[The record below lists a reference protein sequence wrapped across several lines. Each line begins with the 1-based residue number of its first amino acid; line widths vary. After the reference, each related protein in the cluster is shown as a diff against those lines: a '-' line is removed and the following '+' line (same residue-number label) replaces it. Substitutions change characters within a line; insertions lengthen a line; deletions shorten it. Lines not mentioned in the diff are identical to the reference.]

1 MFQKINLNA
10 SRNSMSIYFYTSSC
24 IAMWMLLSVA
34 DRFTTHSTAL
44 VFLWPLVWPVYVI
57 PALLENVPS

>member
-1 MFQKINLNA
+1 
-10 SRNSMSIYFYTSSC
+10 
-24 IAMWMLLSVA
+24 MWMLLSA
-34 DRFTTHSTAL
+34 LDKFTTHSAAL